1 LRSALSRTERAFRT
15 GVSRRY
21 GQDSRARSYVD
32 HALSGTFPCRF
43 QNLVP
48 HEQEGRLRPSFQLFL
63 LLALGM
69 RLVAVLAGGLR
80 MLLGIR
86 RMLFALCVIAFAM
99 VLGGGSMRFGGILVM
114 FGCLI
119 VFVFGH
125 WLSPFVERTKV
136 KLQRSVL
143 VQRNNLAEALIA
155 CIRIKRMTR

>member
-1 LRSALSRTERAFRT
+1 MS
-15 GVSRRY
+15 
-21 GQDSRARSYVD
+21 
-32 HALSGTFPCRF
+32 
-43 QNLVP
+43 
-48 HEQEGRLRPSFQLFL
+48 
-63 LLALGM
+63 
-69 RLVAVLAGGLR
+69 LVAVLAGGLR